1 MDLQLKGDVAIIT
14 ASSSGLGKASA
25 KALAKEGVKIV
36 VNGRDKEKLS
46 SAAEEIRES
55 TGSKVLTVA
64 GDIKKRETLEEIVDR
79 TLDRFGAL
87 DHLVTSA
94 GGPPS
99 GDALDT
105 TEDDWYEGFDL
116 LVMSVFRLVKKAVP
130 FIREGEGG
138 TIVNIASRSVKEAL
152 DSLVLSNSIRMSVIG
167 LEKTLSREL
176 APDIRVNSVLPGPH
190 HTSRIDGLIDQAM
203 ERGEINSRQQGIEEW
218 SKSVPLGKLGNPD
231 KLGSLVAFLSSPR
244 ASFIN
249 GAAIPV
255 DGGSSRSNL

>member
-1 MDLQLKGDVAIIT
+1 MDLQIDGNAAIIT

-25 KALAKEGVKIV
+25 LALANEGVDVTI
-36 VNGRDKEKLS
+36 NGRDEDKLEA
-46 SAAEEIRES
+46 AAEDIRNS
-55 TGSKVLTVA
+55 TGARVLPIV
-64 GDIKKRETLEEIVDR
+64 GDIKKRETLETLVDR
-79 TLDRFGAL
+79 TTDRYGRL

-99 GDALDT
+99 GATLDT
-105 TEDDWYEGFDL
+105 SEEDWYEGFDL
-116 LVMSVFRLVKKAVP
+116 LVMSVFRLVREAVP
-130 FIREGEGG
+130 FLREGSG
-138 TIVNIASRSVKEAL
+138 TIVNITSRTVKEAL

-176 APDIRVNSVLPGPH
+176 APEVRVNSVLPGPH
-190 HTSRIDGLIDQAM
+190 RTSRIEGLIDAAI
-203 ERGEINSRQQGIEEW
+203 ERGEVETREEGIEEW
-218 SKSVPLGKLGNPD
+218 SSSVPLGKLGDPGD
-231 KLGSLVAFLSSPR
+231 LGRLIAFLSSPR